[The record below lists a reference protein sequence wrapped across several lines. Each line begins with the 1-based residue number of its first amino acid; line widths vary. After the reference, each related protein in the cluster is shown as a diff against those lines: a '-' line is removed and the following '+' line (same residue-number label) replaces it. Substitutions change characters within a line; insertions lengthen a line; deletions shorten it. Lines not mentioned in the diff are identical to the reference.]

1 MAATMKD
8 IAKATGLGLATIS
21 SYLNGGN
28 VREKNRIKIEQAI
41 EELHFEVNEVARGLK
56 TNRTKMIGI
65 IIPELNNIFCAEII
79 TEVEDILR
87 NKGYATMIC
96 DCRTDERREE
106 EAVEFLYHRR
116 VDGLIIMPTGKNGA
130 YLHKFIRAGKPV
142 VLVDRKMKNID
153 CDCVLVDNK
162 GAVKSAVE
170 RLISNGH
177 TQIGMI
183 AGPEDV
189 YTAEERFRGYV
200 LAMQEAHLT
209 VEDSLIVRGD
219 YTISGGTAGIR
230 KLVEANPDMTAVFVS
245 NYEMTMGA
253 IIELNELGVKIP
265 EELSLIGFDNEEFAK
280 ASIPRLCIVTQ
291 PTKEIGRQVAKIML
305 NRLETES
312 TEAETD
318 ESEKKIRKLQ
328 TCFLEGNSVKD
339 LHEAKRQDVTV

>member
-21 SYLNGGN
+21 SYFNGGN
-28 VREKNRIKIEQAI
+28 VREKNRVKIEQAI

-87 NKGYATMIC
+87 SKGYATMIC
-96 DCRTDERREE
+96 DCRTDEKREE

-116 VDGLIIMPTGKNGA
+116 VDGIIIMPTGRNGT
-130 YLHKFIRAGKPV
+130 YLQKFTRNGKPV
-142 VLVDRKMKNID
+142 VLVDRKMKHVD

-162 GAVKSAVE
+162 GAAKDAVQ
-170 RLISNGH
+170 RLIKAGH
-177 TQIGMI
+177 QRIGMI

-200 LAMQEAHLT
+200 LAMQEAGLT
-209 VEDSLIVRGD
+209 VEDSFIVRGD
-219 YTISGGTAGIR
+219 YTISGGTKAMR
-230 KLVEANPDMTAVFVS
+230 QLREANPEMTAVFVS

-253 IIELNELGVKIP
+253 VIELNELGVKIP
-265 EELSLIGFDNEEFAK
+265 QELSFIGFDNEEFAK
-280 ASIPRLCIVTQ
+280 ASIPRLSIVTQ
-291 PTKEIGRQVAKIML
+291 PTKEIGRQVAEIML
-305 NRLETES
+305 SRLEIKATEP
-312 TEAETD
+312 EM
-318 ESEKKIRKLQ
+318 RKLK
-328 TCFLEGNSVKD
+328 TCFLEGKSVRNLQRD
-339 LHEAKRQDVTV
+339 ENTKRGRSDKNFI

>member
-8 IAKATGLGLATIS
+8 IAKETGLGLATIS
-21 SYLNGGN
+21 SYFNGGN

-41 EELHFEVNEVARGLK
+41 EKLHFEVNEVARGLK
-56 TNRTKMIGI
+56 TNRTKVIGI

-79 TEVEDILR
+79 TEVEDVLR
-87 NKGYATMIC
+87 SHGYATMIC
-96 DCRTDERREE
+96 DCRTDENREE

-116 VDGLIIMPTGKNGA
+116 VDGLIIMPTGKKGT
-130 YLHKFIRAGKPV
+130 YLEKFTRSGKPV
-142 VLVDRKMKNID
+142 VLVDRKMKGIE

-162 GAVKSAVE
+162 GAARDAVK
-170 RLISNGH
+170 RLIAAGH
-177 TQIGMI
+177 KKIGMI

-200 LAMQEAHLT
+200 LALQEAELT

-219 YTISGGTAGIR
+219 YTISGGTAGIGE
-230 KLVEANPDMTAVFVS
+230 LVKNNPDMTAVFIS

-280 ASIPRLCIVTQ
+280 ASIPRLSIVTQ
-291 PTKEIGRQVAKIML
+291 PTKEIGLQVAEIML
-305 NRLETES
+305 KRLD
-312 TEAETD
+312 AEDTD
-318 ESEKKIRKLQ
+318 TKKELRKLK
-328 TCFLEGNSVKD
+328 TRFLEGKSINKVNTGRK
-339 LHEAKRQDVTV
+339 K

>member
-1 MAATMKD
+1 MKD

-21 SYLNGGN
+21 SYFNGGN

-56 TNRTKMIGI
+56 TNRTKIIGI

-87 NKGYATMIC
+87 SKGYAAMVC
-96 DCRTDERREE
+96 DCRTDEKREE

-116 VDGLIIMPTGKNGA
+116 VDGLIIMPTGRDGE
-130 YLHKFIRAGKPV
+130 YLRKFIRAGKPV
-142 VLVDRKMKNID
+142 VLVDRKMKQAD
-153 CDCVLVDNK
+153 CDCVLVDNE
-162 GAVKSAVE
+162 GAAKSAVE
-170 RLISNGH
+170 RLIAAGH
-177 TQIGMI
+177 TKIGMI

-200 LAMQEAHLT
+200 LALKEADLT
-209 VEDSLIVRGD
+209 VEDSLIARGD
-219 YTISGGTAGIR
+219 YTISGGTAAMR
-230 KLVEANPDMTAVFVS
+230 KLVEDNPDMTAVFVS

-253 IIELNELGVKIP
+253 VIEVNELDIKIP

-291 PTKEIGRQVAKIML
+291 PTREIGRQAAEIML
-305 NRLETES
+305 KRLEMQG
-312 TEAETD
+312 
-318 ESEKKIRKLQ
+318 SEPEKPGIRKLD
-328 TCFLEGNSVKD
+328 TCFLEGHSVKRLRD
-339 LHEAKRQDVTV
+339 PEIQAADDRSYKAE